1 LSSQN
6 SNSNTYSSS
15 STQQNYQ
22 QKTTSPS
29 TNYNVYTKG
38 AGANTNYVPV
48 ITDNY
53 HPKRN
58 QAASALSPQEENVA
72 NAYPA
77 DFEEMSIPNQASG
90 AKAADIKS
98 LRPYS
103 KATQPGGGLTAKEL
117 TIKASDMSFL
127 EKNLIKTPEDKPEGK
142 GREGH
147 FPGPAY
153 GKEDVAEH
161 YKERKEDD
169 TAYIYDPKTYK

>member
-1 LSSQN
+1 MRYCVSILFVFSLFLAHQGVLCAASFDTSKTSLSSDLSSSTNSGSLSSQN

-15 STQQNYQ
+15 STPQNYQ

-38 AGANTNYVPV
+38 AGANTNYVPA

-58 QAASALSPQEENVA
+58 QAASALSPQEGNVA

-90 AKAADIKS
+90 AKA
-98 LRPYS
+98 
-103 KATQPGGGLTAKEL
+103 
-117 TIKASDMSFL
+117 
-127 EKNLIKTPEDKPEGK
+127 
-142 GREGH
+142 
-147 FPGPAY
+147 
-153 GKEDVAEH
+153 
-161 YKERKEDD
+161 
-169 TAYIYDPKTYK
+169 